1 MFFLSGRLR
10 QVLLYVYE
18 KMYDKE
24 MPQSQTED
32 QLTAPCGRDIEQTAT
47 SQLNLS
53 NQLSLFLNKMAV
65 KVKETPKSHTTK
77 QGPNTKPPHA
87 METTINIE

>member
-1 MFFLSGRLR
+1 MFFLSGRLDK
-10 QVLLYVYE
+10 VLLYVYE

-24 MPQSQTED
+24 MQESQTED

-53 NQLSLFLNKMAV
+53 NQRSLPQQDDCQTEKDT
-65 KVKETPKSHTTK
+65 KEQHDKTRTQHKTSTRWK
-77 QGPNTKPPHA
+77 QQ
-87 METTINIE
+87 